1 MTVTTLTTKI
11 IDFINGTVIY
21 LLFALAFIFFL
32 WGVFKY
38 FILGGASDETRE
50 EGKKFIVWGIVALA
64 VMVSVWGLVN
74 LLVDTFGFGG
84 AARPCL
90 PTFGAADCSGGAST
104 KAGTINVGG
113 QAFSTNPNF
122 GNGAEGT
129 AP

>member
-1 MTVTTLTTKI
+1 MTITKLI
-11 IDFINGTVIY
+11 ENILDFINGTLIY
-21 LLFALAFIFFL
+21 LVFALAFIFFI

-90 PTFGAADCSGGAST
+90 PTFGTADCSGGATTHSAPT
-104 KAGTINVGG
+104 SG
-113 QAFSTNPNF
+113 F
-122 GNGAEGT
+122 GAV